1 MPEARSYWDLRQI
14 DSKEFVWM
22 VALSMV
28 FCFIWVTTGAY
39 FRTLAVLDTYVSMTL
54 LTTELTNWDV
64 CWWWNPIE
72 RDQVQTEPTPEWSY
86 QNTHYNYLVWFPDWK
101 FVTKIWHDVHER
113 FVSASSL
120 KLDTGGKFW
129 GENTILFGLGPWDIL
144 RNVQMSNTGLKI
156 LRLCTRRFHMPVI
169 KSHCGARIDAKVG
182 RKKNW

>member
-22 VALSMV
+22 AALSMV
-28 FCFIWVTTGAY
+28 FCFIWITTGVY

-64 CWWWNPIE
+64 CWWRNPIE

-86 QNTHYNYLVWFPDWK
+86 QNTHYNYLVQFPDCK
-101 FVTKIWHDVHER
+101 FVMKIWHDVHER

-120 KLDTGGKFW
+120 KLILVESSEEKIPSFLDLDRGISWKKFECQIVDWRSW
-129 GENTILFGLGPWDIL
+129 GY
-144 RNVQMSNTGLKI
+144 VQGVFT
-156 LRLCTRRFHMPVI
+156 CQ
-169 KSHCGARIDAKVG
+169 
-182 RKKNW
+182 W